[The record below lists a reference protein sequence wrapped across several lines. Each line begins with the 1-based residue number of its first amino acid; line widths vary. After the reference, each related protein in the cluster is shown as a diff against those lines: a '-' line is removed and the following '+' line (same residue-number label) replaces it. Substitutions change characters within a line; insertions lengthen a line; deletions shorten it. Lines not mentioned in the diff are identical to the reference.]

1 MMKFRKLLLL
11 LTALAVVAAA
21 CGSAEPDATEAPST
35 EAPVTQPPATEP
47 PATEPPVVTEP
58 PAPAVGSAENPIQVF
73 FVPSTGAEEIIA
85 GGELLDV
92 ALTDATGLEFK
103 VAVGSSY
110 AATIEGMCAAPDT
123 SMGFIPAQGYVL
135 ASDLCGVTIELKALR
150 FGYDVY
156 WTQFIVPRDSDITT
170 LADLEGKKW
179 AYPDAGSTSGFL
191 VPSGMFESL
200 GIAPAADGFEAGS
213 HNAVVTAI
221 YNDEADFGT
230 TFFSPVVDAD
240 FNSLWDGDIN
250 NGDVSADAIASCAL
264 DADGQIACGD
274 EYPRDAR
281 RGIRDQAPDVIQA
294 VRIVTLSDPI
304 PNDGVAFGP
313 DFPAGIQT
321 SIVDALIAFAENDS
335 EGFSAA
341 FDAYSWSSVSATSDS
356 EFDSIRAL
364 LAALGFTMDDF

>member
-1 MMKFRKLLLL
+1 MMKFRRLLLL

-21 CGSAEPDATEAPST
+21 CSSAEPEATEAPAT

-47 PATEPPVVTEP
+47 PATEAPVVTEP
-58 PAPAVGSAENPIQVF
+58 AAPAVGSAENPIQVF

-85 GGELLDV
+85 GGELLDA
-92 ALTDATGLEFK
+92 ALTDATGLEFE

-110 AATIEGMCAAPDT
+110 AATIEAMCAAPDT
-123 SMGFIPAQGYVL
+123 SMGFIPAQGYIL

-156 WTQFIVPRDSDITT
+156 WTQFIVPRDSDIMT
-170 LADLEGKKW
+170 LADLEGKSW

-200 GIAPAADGFEAGS
+200 GITTGEGFEAGG
-213 HNAVVTAI
+213 HTGVVNAI

-230 TFFSPVVDAD
+230 TFFSPVVDSG

-250 NGDVSADAIASCAL
+250 NGDISPDAIDSCAL
-264 DADGQIACGD
+264 DADGQIACGN

-281 RGIRDQAPDVIQA
+281 RGLRAEAPDVIQA

-313 DFPAGIQT
+313 DFPADIQT
-321 SIVDALIAFAENDS
+321 QIVDALIAFAENDS

-341 FDAYSWSSVSATSDS
+341 FDAYSWSGISATSDS
-356 EFDSIRAL
+356 EYDSIRAL
-364 LAALGFTMDDF
+364 LTALGFTMDDF

>member
-21 CGSAEPDATEAPST
+21 CGTAEPDATEAPST

-47 PATEPPVVTEP
+47 PATEAPVVTEP
-58 PAPAVGSAENPIQVF
+58 MAPAVGSEENPIQVF

-92 ALTDATGLEFK
+92 ALTDATGLEFE
-103 VAVGSSY
+103 VAVGTSY

-200 GIAPAADGFEAGS
+200 GITTGDRLEAGG
-213 HNAVVTAI
+213 HTGVVSAI
-221 YNDEADFGT
+221 YNGEADFGT
-230 TFFSPVVDAD
+230 TFFSPVVDAS
-240 FNSLWDGDIN
+240 FGSLWDGDIN
-250 NGDVSADAIASCAL
+250 NGDISADLIDSCAL
-264 DADGQIACGD
+264 DADGQIECGD

-281 RGIRDQAPDVIQA
+281 RGLREEAPDVIQK
-294 VRIVTLSDPI
+294 VRIMTLSDPI

-313 DFPAGIQT
+313 DFPADLQT
-321 SIVDALIAFAENDS
+321 TIVDALVAFAADDS
-335 EGFSAA
+335 DGFSAA
-341 FDAYSWSSVSATSDS
+341 FDAYSWSSVAATNDS

-364 LAALGFTMDDF
+364 LAALGFTLDDF

>member
-1 MMKFRKLLLL
+1 MMKFRKLFLL

-21 CGSAEPDATEAPST
+21 CGSAEPEATEAPAT

-47 PATEPPVVTEP
+47 PATEAPVVTEA

-85 GGELLDV
+85 GGELLDA
-92 ALTDATGLEFK
+92 ALTDSTGLEFE

-156 WTQFIVPRDSDITT
+156 WTQFIVPRDSDIMT

-200 GIAPAADGFEAGS
+200 GITTGEGFEAGGHS
-213 HNAVVTAI
+213 AVARAI
-221 YNDEADFGT
+221 YNGEADFGT

-250 NGDVSADAIASCAL
+250 NGDVSADAIDTCAL

-281 RGIRDQAPDVIQA
+281 RGIRDEAPDVIQA

-313 DFPAGIQT
+313 DFPADIQT
-321 SIVDALIAFAENDS
+321 TIVDALVAFAENDS

-356 EFDSIRAL
+356 EFDSIRSL